1 MSLSL
6 WLLEI
11 WAGGDTIYGG
21 PFPDKIHSRLRF
33 NHRGVVA
40 CANAG
45 TPHTN
50 NSQFFITF
58 DRCDWLDKKNTIFG
72 KVSSQFK
79 ARFTILA
86 ALRMVMAAMVLKVC
100 SGTELACLRQITGD
114 TVYNLMKIQ
123 DWKQTRMIHPW

>member
-1 MSLSL
+1 M
-6 WLLEI
+6 

-21 PFPDKIHSRLRF
+21 PFPDEIHSRLRF

-72 KVSSQFK
+72 KVSSQFQ
-79 ARFTILA
+79 AGFT
-86 ALRMVMAAMVLKVC
+86 ALGMARMV
-100 SGTELACLRQITGD
+100 
-114 TVYNLMKIQ
+114 
-123 DWKQTRMIHPW
+123 